1 MEEIMIKAHRAGN
14 VALFNHAASAWNHNF
29 FFRCLSP
36 TGGGQPEVDL
46 LAQIDKD
53 FGSLDRL
60 KGEVISKTPA
70 RNSRFITIFVSRLDP
85 RCACVDSRL
94 IWFCT

>member
-1 MEEIMIKAHRAGN
+1 MVEGTDMQRDSMEEIMIKAHRAGN

-36 TGGGQPEVDL
+36 TGGGQPDVDL

-60 KGEVISKTPA
+60 KGEVIS
-70 RNSRFITIFVSRLDP
+70 FQDP
-85 RCACVDSRL
+85 GSELL
-94 IWFCT
+94 IYYCFR